1 VTPAK
6 CNKPNWSRLTLSLG
20 HYQPNRLP
28 HHQRR
33 RGVLLTAL
41 ASFLFGVNGA
51 VAADLLAS
59 MPAGNTAQIRS
70 VLAALVLGAMAY
82 RRRQMR
88 HNRRLLQLAGL
99 GVVLAAVSVSFF
111 VAISRLGVGPGVTIQ
126 FTGPL
131 LVLAWLRMVEHRRV
145 PRSAWIAAAIALVG
159 VALVSGAWETDRL
172 DPMGLLAAGIASIT
186 FAAYLIG
193 SGHLSGYLP
202 TLTIAAYGFGFSALL
217 LLIVFPVRL
226 PPLEPLVIAEL
237 AWLVVLGTV
246 APFLLEVAALR
257 MIDAGTVGVVATL
270 EPAIAGAA
278 AWIWLGQRLDL
289 VQVFGGLMVVVAVA
303 VVQRFT
309 GAEPTPVG

>member
-1 VTPAK
+1 VTRAK

-28 HHQRR
+28 HHQHR
-33 RGVLLTAL
+33 RGILLTAF
-41 ASFLFGVNGA
+41 ASLLFGVNGA
-51 VAADLLAS
+51 VAADLLES
-59 MPAGNTAQIRS
+59 MPAGNTAQTRS

-82 RRRQMR
+82 RRRATR

-99 GVVLAAVSVSFF
+99 GVVLATVTVSFF

-126 FTGPL
+126 FTGPV
-131 LVLAWLRMVEHRRV
+131 LVLAWLRMVDRRRV
-145 PRSAWIAAAIALVG
+145 PRSAWFAAAIAIVG
-159 VALVSGAWETDRL
+159 VALVSQAWETDRV
-172 DPMGLLAAGIASIT
+172 DPLGLLAAAIASIT

-193 SGHLSGYLP
+193 SGHLGRYLP

-226 PPLEPLVIAEL
+226 PPSEPLVLVEL
-237 AWLVVLGTV
+237 AWLVVLGTI

-257 MIDAGTVGVVATL
+257 MTDAGTVGVVATL
-270 EPAIAGAA
+270 EPVIAGAA
-278 AWIWLGQRLDL
+278 AWIWLGQQLEL
-289 VQVFGGLMVVVAVA
+289 VQVFGGLIVVAAVA